1 MRLICALAILLV
13 LSAPASAQIRP
24 QPGAGN
30 PHLQSV
36 DYDSTQVVQLVGAPG
51 YQLTVE
57 LSPDEQVQNVAVG
70 DPAAWQVSVNNAG
83 DHLFIKP
90 AQADVP
96 TNMTVITNV
105 RVYNFDLYALS
116 GPAEDMPYHV
126 TFRYPAPAVQA
137 AKSEYVDVSKLR
149 RAKSRF
155 RVSGDRML
163 RPDSISEDGEHTYII
178 WSPAKPIPAVFQIDD
193 SGHETLVNGAMRDDV
208 YVIDSVPGRLTFRID
223 RRVAHAR
230 RLAPKG
236 KS

>member
-1 MRLICALAILLV
+1 MKFGCSLAVLLALSV
-13 LSAPASAQIRP
+13 PAAAQVRP
-24 QPGAGN
+24 QPGPGN
-30 PHLQSV
+30 PHLQSI
-36 DYDSTQVVQLVGAPG
+36 DYDSSQVVQLVGAPG

-116 GPAEDMPYHV
+116 GPAADMPYHI
-126 TFRYPAPAVQA
+126 TFRYPAPAAQS

-155 RVSGDRML
+155 RVTGDRML
-163 RPDSISEDGEHTYII
+163 RPDSISDDGQHTYVS

-193 SGHETLVNGAMRDDV
+193 SGQETLVNGAMRDDI
-208 YVIDSVPGRLTFRID
+208 YVIDSVPSRLTFRID
-223 RRVAHAR
+223 RRVARAF
-230 RLAPKG
+230 RLAPQG
-236 KS
+236 KR